1 MRFSL
6 SGEATRITC
15 WLAPGR
21 RVVLLTVFVKTKMRE
36 AAEVTRA
43 AWAQKIC
50 EAEHDAAHDEF
61 SRAITEEEL
70 R

>member
-1 MRFSL
+1 MV
-6 SGEATRITC
+6 TRITY
-15 WLAPGR
+15 WLGAGR
-21 RVVLLTVFVKTKMRE
+21 RVELLTVFVKTKTRQT
-36 AAEVTRA
+36 AEVTRA

-50 EAEHDAAHDEF
+50 EAEDDAAHDEF